1 MTGVSPSIVEKLATH
16 FVGFTGYS
24 VRYARAVVRAHQGD
38 LEAALQAHMV
48 ASDKNEEDV
57 KERPELFNVSST
69 ASLSTS
75 KRRWTRS
82 RRT

>member
-16 FVGFTGYS
+16 FVGSTGYS
-24 VRYARAVVRAHQGD
+24 MRYARAVVRAHEGN

-48 ASDKNEEDV
+48 ASGNEDEDV
-57 KERPELFNVSST
+57 KERLELFNVSST
-69 ASLSTS
+69 ASSSTS
-75 KRRWTRS
+75 KRRLTRS